1 MVTATSISE
10 SKMALKM
17 VLLVRFDGV
26 KIGALDGD
34 ERDVFRDA

>member
-1 MVTATSISE
+1 MVAATSISE